1 MNVKNKIN
9 DSTFDGVSNMHRNNS
24 SIGSSDFNADRRKL
38 SEEIKRKSSM
48 AMRQEINAAIDEQV
62 ADKN

>member
-48 AMRQEINAAIDEQV
+48 AMR
-62 ADKN
+62 